1 MNAKYEWINNFFST
15 NYFFKNIKILFKF
28 SYKTLFIICFSFS
41 FMILSVYFTL
51 LFKPLYYMD
60 INVLSIEQT
69 SNINKKELE
78 TNYNYV
84 IKYLIENSLEEFNLP
99 TLPSSLHGKIHFKEV
114 KAIFDKL
121 KLILLFSILISVVGI
136 LINKRHKTIKYLQT
150 SSNFLIIIPILL
162 LIPFLINFDK
172 SFTTFHHIF
181 FNNNYWLF
189 DVQTDPII
197 TILPQTFFFHC
208 AILII
213 ILIALS
219 SILLRYIYKL
229 KYKKLHS
236 L

>member
-60 INVLSIEQT
+60 INVLSIEQS

-84 IKYLIENSLEEFNLP
+84 IKYLTENSLEEFNLP

-219 SILLRYIYKL
+219 SILLRCVYKL